1 MKLKETLLQ
10 SKTLFE
16 GKIISLLLDTVRLP
30 NGKETSREVIRHNG
44 AACILAITSENKVI
58 LVKQF
63 RHPTG
68 AILLE
73 IPAGKLDKIDENPKE
88 AALRELAEETPYTAK
103 SATLLHS
110 FYSAP
115 GFCDEKLHLF
125 LAHNVVKNSQLTA
138 DKDEFIQEILMTKEE
153 VTFALKNQQIQDAKT
168 LIALQTWLLQP

>member
-1 MKLKETLLQ
+1 MQLTETLIQ

-30 NGKETSREVIRHNG
+30 NGKEASREVIRHNG
-44 AACILAITSENKVI
+44 AACILAITPDNKVI

-68 AILLE
+68 EILLE

-103 SATLLHS
+103 SATLLYS

-125 LAHNVVKNSQLTA
+125 LAHDVAKNSQLTT
-138 DKDEFIQEILMTKEE
+138 DEDEFIQEILMTKEE
-153 VTFALKNQQIQDAKT
+153 VIFALKNQQIQDAKT
-168 LIALQTWLLQP
+168 LIALQAWLLQP